1 MISYKD
7 QILSLG
13 AVALMAIAPV
23 LGARMAA
30 PAVGAGAVP
39 ADTMP
44 IPADSIMA
52 ETPRF
57 DRMYLD
63 AVRQQLAGN
72 DSAAMT
78 LLDSCLALRPD
89 AAEVYYRRAQHYID
103 TGADSL
109 AINNLERAAELQP
122 ANDTYQEGVA
132 ETYIKRHDYARAI
145 AAYESLYSHH
155 RDRSDVLDIL
165 VRLYNATKDYPR
177 MLSTIER
184 MEQAD
189 GESDDLTFLKMNVY
203 EQRHD
208 SKNAY
213 RMLRKLNDEHPN
225 EPSYKVMLGNWLMNH
240 DRKAEALKCFQD
252 ALAEDSENEFALN
265 SLYDYYRS
273 AGDNA
278 AAERLR
284 DDILFSPK
292 TETKTKTAMLQQA
305 IRESEQH
312 GGDSVPVLA
321 LFDRTI
327 GASPKA
333 VDLINLK
340 AVYMKLKKMPADSVN
355 ATFGRT
361 LAIEPDNTMA
371 RLEIVQSLWDSKRFD
386 DVIRLS
392 SEGTQ
397 YNPDD
402 MAFYYFLGLAYFQ
415 TDRDDKALDA
425 FKRGVGE
432 INGKSDP
439 DIVSDFY
446 AIMGDILYKKH
457 LPDEAF
463 AAYDSCLQWKDDNI
477 TALNNYAYYL
487 SEENRELKKAEQM
500 SARTVKA
507 EPTNS
512 TYLDTYAW
520 ILFLQRRYDEARA
533 YIDRALE
540 NDSTTDSTGSTDAS
554 HGPSAVVLGHAG
566 DIYAQCGDRRRAA
579 ELWQQAIQAGGD
591 KAVLERKIKANKTK
605 NTTK

>member
-1 MISYKD
+1 MNPYKN
-7 QILSLG
+7 QIMSLG
-13 AVALMAIAPV
+13 AIAMLAIAPAI
-23 LGARMAA
+23 GARVAS
-30 PAVGAGAVP
+30 AGVRPGSVP
-39 ADTMP
+39 TDTMTVT
-44 IPADSIMA
+44 ADSLIA

-72 DSAAMT
+72 DSAAMA
-78 LLDSCLALRPD
+78 LFDSCLALRPD

-109 AINNLERAAELQP
+109 VIANLERAAELQP
-122 ANDTYQEGVA
+122 GNDTYQEGVA

-145 AAYESLYSHH
+145 NAYESLYSHH

-165 VRLYNATKDYPR
+165 VRLYNATKDYPH

-252 ALAEDSENEFALN
+252 ALAEDGENEFALN

-284 DDILFSPK
+284 DDILFSAK
-292 TETKTKTAMLQQA
+292 TETKTKTTMLQQA

-312 GGDSVPVLA
+312 GGDSVPVLN

-327 GASPKA
+327 SASPKA
-333 VDLINLK
+333 ADIINLK
-340 AVYMKLKKMPADSVN
+340 AVYMKLKKMPADSIN

-361 LAIEPDNTMA
+361 LAIEPDNVMA
-371 RLEIVQSLWDSKRFD
+371 RLELVQSLWDSKRFD

-415 TDRDDKALDA
+415 TDRDDQALDA

-432 INGKSDP
+432 INAKSDP

-457 LPDEAF
+457 KPDEAF

-540 NDSTTDSTGSTDAS
+540 NDTTDSAAAGQ
-554 HGPSAVVLGHAG
+554 GPSAVVIEHAG
-566 DIYAQCGDRRRAA
+566 DIYAQCGDRKRAV

-591 KAVLERKIKANKTK
+591 KAALERKIKGNKTK